1 MFSND
6 TKLLALLGLAA
17 TLVVAPAAAQNTSS
31 AISGRITG
39 SDGKAIAGAKVEAT
53 HLESGS
59 TSSVSTDEQGRYV
72 LRGLRVGVHYTVSVS
87 KDGKTEKRED
97 VYLLLAQ
104 TSTIDL
110 RLATAQASL
119 AAVTVSGKSAA
130 TFDNMAMGSGSRFNR
145 QELDA
150 FPSVKRSL
158 QDYARLD
165 PRFAQTDK

>member
-1 MFSND
+1 
-6 TKLLALLGLAA
+6 
-17 TLVVAPAAAQNTSS
+17 
-31 AISGRITG
+31 
-39 SDGKAIAGAKVEAT
+39 
-53 HLESGS
+53 
-59 TSSVSTDEQGRYV
+59 
-72 LRGLRVGVHYTVSVS
+72 VGVPYTVVVS
-87 KDGKTEKRED
+87 KDGKSEKRED

-130 TFDNMAMGSGSRFNR
+130 AFDNMAMGSGSRFNR

-165 PRFAQTDK
+165 PRMAQTDKERGEISAG